1 MKEVMAL
8 YGIRNVLLTQQRNDY
23 SEHLSEAPFELD
35 CSMGSN
41 PYGFCPDVKFGPELL
56 EGIVEYPHSDD
67 GIKDAIIEYFKG
79 EAALG
84 RENIV
89 LTCGSIGAILTL
101 NRMVLQPG
109 KLVLGIAPQ
118 FSAVVDDFVTY
129 ETVYSPVYLRR
140 ERNYAFDLDEFL
152 AAVRANPGA
161 YIYIDNPNNPTGQ
174 VIPLAGQEAIV
185 AAAREAGSFVVL
197 DEAYGDYMP
206 AGESAVRLIGKYDNL
221 AVMRTF
227 SKGMGA
233 AGVRLGYTLA
243 DSVVAGAAAKV
254 NVPYSKNELAGRIA
268 ESLIRCDWAGKC
280 RDRVAADKPRMLAA
294 LKKLKYAETCMS
306 VPITMLYTD
315 DESVDLCALLERVG
329 IRAITCAGYEGL
341 GANGVRLN
349 IHQNVD
355 RLIEL
360 LLKAEELL

>member
-1 MKEVMAL
+1 MAL

-152 AAVRANPGA
+152 AAVRANPA
-161 YIYIDNPNNPTGQ
+161 RTSTSTTPTTPTGQ

-185 AAAREAGSFVVL
+185 AAAREGRQL
-197 DEAYGDYMP
+197 RRPRRGLR
-206 AGESAVRLIGKYDNL
+206 RLY
-221 AVMRTF
+221 ARRRER
-227 SKGMGA
+227 GA
-233 AGVRLGYTLA
+233 AHRQVRQPRRHAHLLQGHGRGRRPPGLHPRRQRGGRRGRQGQRPLLQERAGRAHRRVAHPLRLGWQ
-243 DSVVAGAAAKV
+243 
-254 NVPYSKNELAGRIA
+254 VPRPRRRRTSRVCSPRSK
-268 ESLIRCDWAGKC
+268 SSST
-280 RDRVAADKPRMLAA
+280 PRPA
-294 LKKLKYAETCMS
+294 
-306 VPITMLYTD
+306 
-315 DESVDLCALLERVG
+315 
-329 IRAITCAGYEGL
+329 
-341 GANGVRLN
+341 
-349 IHQNVD
+349 
-355 RLIEL
+355 
-360 LLKAEELL
+360 